1 MDWLYLKKANLKR
14 KGKEGGIFSHRGLR
28 GKGRAGWEADPDAGL
43 RSSSCPGRRPQ
54 PESGMGQPEL
64 ARSACLPA

>member
-14 KGKEGGIFSHRGLR
+14 KGKKGGIFSHRGLR
-28 GKGRAGWEADPDAGL
+28 GKGRAGWKADPDAGL
-43 RSSSCPGRRPQ
+43 HSSSCPGRRPQ
-54 PESGMGQPEL
+54 PESGTGQPEL